1 MPRPERGKVNRRG
14 PVNDDK
20 FPARRR
26 IRRKVCPFRA
36 NKDLV
41 IDYKDIDMLSKYVTE
56 RGKILPSRITGVSAK
71 YQRKLKKAIKRAR
84 ASAMLPYAVLR
95 F

>member
-1 MPRPERGKVNRRG
+1 MPRPERGRPKKG
-14 PVNDDK
+14 PVSDDK

-26 IRRKVCPFRA
+26 MRRKVCPFRA
-36 NKDLV
+36 NKELV
-41 IDYKDIDMLSKYVTE
+41 IDYKNVDMLSRYVTE

-84 ASAMLPYAVLR
+84 ASAMLPYAASR

>member
-14 PVNDDK
+14 PVGDDK

-56 RGKILPSRITGVSAK
+56 RGKISAK

-84 ASAMLPYAVLR
+84 ASAMLPYAALR

>member
-1 MPRPERGKVNRRG
+1 MARPERGRPKRG
-14 PVNDDK
+14 PVSDDK

-26 IRRKVCPFRA
+26 VRRKVCPFRA
-36 NKDLV
+36 NKELV
-41 IDYKDIDMLSKYVTE
+41 IDYKNIDMLSRYVSE

-84 ASAMLPYAVLR
+84 ASAMLPYAASR
-95 F
+95 I

>member
-1 MPRPERGKVNRRG
+1 MARPEKGKFKRGNIS
-14 PVNDDK
+14 DDK

-41 IDYKDIDMLSKYVTE
+41 IDYTNVDMLSKYVTE

-84 ASAMLPYAVLR
+84 AGALLPYAASR

>member
-1 MPRPERGKVNRRG
+1 MPRPERGKQRRG
-14 PVNDDK
+14 PISDDK

-26 IRRKVCPFRA
+26 MRRKVCPFRA
-36 NKDLV
+36 NKELV
-41 IDYKDIDMLSKYVTE
+41 IDYKNVDMLSRYVTE

-84 ASAMLPYAVLR
+84 ASALLPYAASR
-95 F
+95 I

>member
-1 MPRPERGKVNRRG
+1 M
-14 PVNDDK
+14 
-20 FPARRR
+20 
-26 IRRKVCPFRA
+26 RRKVCPFRA
-36 NKDLV
+36 NKELV
-41 IDYKDIDMLSKYVTE
+41 IDYKNVDMLSRYVTE

-84 ASAMLPYAVLR
+84 ASAMLPYAASR

>member
-1 MPRPERGKVNRRG
+1 MARLAS
-14 PVNDDK
+14 
-20 FPARRR
+20 ARRR
-26 IRRKVCPFRA
+26 IRRKVCPLRA

-41 IDYKDIDMLSKYVTE
+41 IDFKNVDLLSKYVTE

-84 ASAMLPYAVLR
+84 AGAMLPYAAFR
-95 F
+95 I

>member
-1 MPRPERGKVNRRG
+1 MPKPDKGKQKRVNVG
-14 PVNDDK
+14 DDK

-41 IDYKDIDMLSKYVTE
+41 IDYKNIDLLSKYVTE

-84 ASAMLPYAVLR
+84 ASALLPYTALR
-95 F
+95 V

>member
-1 MPRPERGKVNRRG
+1 MPRPEKGKFRRG
-14 PVNDDK
+14 PVSDDK

-26 IRRKVCPFRA
+26 VRRKVCPFRA

-41 IDYKDIDMLSKYVTE
+41 IDYKNIDMLARYVTE

-84 ASAMLPYAVLR
+84 AGALLPYAASR
-95 F
+95 I

>member
-1 MPRPERGKVNRRG
+1 
-14 PVNDDK
+14 
-20 FPARRR
+20 
-26 IRRKVCPFRA
+26 
-36 NKDLV
+36 
-41 IDYKDIDMLSKYVTE
+41 MLSKYVTE

-84 ASAMLPYAVLR
+84 AGAMLPYAASR

>member
-1 MPRPERGKVNRRG
+1 MPRPERGRPKRG
-14 PVNDDK
+14 PVTDDK

-26 IRRKVCPFRA
+26 VRRKVCPFRA
-36 NKDLV
+36 NKELV
-41 IDYKDIDMLSKYVTE
+41 IDYKNVDMLSRYVTE

-84 ASAMLPYAVLR
+84 ASALLPYAASR
-95 F
+95 I